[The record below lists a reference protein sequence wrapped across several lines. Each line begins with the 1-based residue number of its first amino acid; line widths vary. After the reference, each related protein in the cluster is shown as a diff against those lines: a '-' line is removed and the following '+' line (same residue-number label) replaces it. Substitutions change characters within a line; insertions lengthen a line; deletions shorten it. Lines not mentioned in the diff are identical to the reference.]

1 MGDRLK
7 GRVVLVC
14 GAGSCGPGWSNGK
27 AASVAYAR
35 EGARIV
41 ALDLALDRAEE
52 TQDLIR
58 GANGECLAVA
68 GNVAVAGDIDAAVA
82 AAVDAFGGVDIL
94 HYNVGISGFKP
105 LTELSEAA
113 WDRTFDANL
122 KGAFLTCQRVLPI
135 MLKQGHGVITTI
147 SSVASI
153 AIGPIPFVDYY
164 ASKAALNQFTRSVAI
179 AYAKQGIRA
188 NVIAPGLMN
197 TPLLLETPGFLE
209 HYGSAENLV
218 KARDA
223 ASPTGRMGDAWD
235 IAHAAVFL
243 ATDEARYI
251 NGVVLPVDGG
261 LHCRLG

>member
-1 MGDRLK
+1 MGNRLD
-7 GRVVLVC
+7 GRVVLVF

-35 EGARIV
+35 AGARIV
-41 ALDLALDRAEE
+41 AVDLTLARAEE
-52 TQDLIR
+52 TRDAIR
-58 GANGECLAVA
+58 QEQGECLAVA
-68 GNVAVAGDIDAAVA
+68 GDVTAAGDIDAAVGA
-82 AAVDAFGGVDIL
+82 AIDAFGGVDVL

-105 LTELSEAA
+105 LIELSEAA

-122 KGAFLTCQRVLPI
+122 KGAFLACKRVLPH
-135 MLKQGHGVITTI
+135 MLERGHGVITTI
-147 SSVASI
+147 SSTASI
-153 AIGPIPFVDYY
+153 GIGPIPFVDYY
-164 ASKAALNQFTRSVAI
+164 ASKAALNHFTRSVAI
-179 AYAKQGIRA
+179 AYARQGIRA

>member
-1 MGDRLK
+1 MGNRLD
-7 GRVVLVC
+7 GRVVLVF

-35 EGARIV
+35 AGARVV
-41 ALDLALDRAEE
+41 AVDLTLARAEE
-52 TQDLIR
+52 TRALIR
-58 GANGECLAVA
+58 EEQGHCLAVA
-68 GNVAVAGDIDAAVA
+68 GDVTAAADVDAAVRA
-82 AAVDAFGGVDIL
+82 TLDAFGRVDIL
-94 HYNVGISGFKP
+94 HYNVGISGFQP
-105 LTELSEAA
+105 LTELSEAV
-113 WDRTFDANL
+113 WERTFDANV
-122 KGAFLTCQRVLPI
+122 KGAFLACQRVLPV
-135 MLKQGHGVITTI
+135 MLQQGRGVITTI
-147 SSVASI
+147 SSTASI

-164 ASKAALNQFTRSVAI
+164 SSKAALNHFTRSVAI
-179 AYAKQGIRA
+179 AYARQGVRA
-188 NVIAPGLMN
+188 NTIAPGLMD
-197 TPLLLETPGFLE
+197 TPLLFETPGFLE
-209 HYGSAENLV
+209 HYGSAENMR